1 MKKTLALVAC
11 LLLSVF
17 FVNAQ
22 NNVIDDELQKI
33 LNQKGNDYID
43 VNIMLKAQMTSDDFA
58 VLNCKSDSK
67 EVRREIVTNELK
79 KFAEKSQ
86 RDIMSVIKAEERSN
100 SVIDIK
106 THWIANFINC
116 KAKRDVIYQLASHP
130 DVVLITYNSEM
141 DTEFML
147 SNEETR
153 GTQAATGNI
162 AQHVTQ
168 IKADKV
174 WDLGY
179 TGKGVVVAVLDSGS
193 NLNHADIKDHLWNEN
208 GKYGYN
214 VHSTNSTPSD
224 EGSNGHGTH
233 CAGIVCG
240 DGTSGQKTGIAPDA
254 TLMTIKIIGGGRCT
268 AQNLVDGVEKAA
280 ELGADIISLSVGRE
294 NPDENRALFRQTFT
308 NLLKSNIAAAVACGN
323 DGITTISV
331 PHNVRTPGDCPP
343 PWIHPDQQGNANNNL
358 TSVISV
364 GAVNENNVVS
374 PSSSKGPV
382 TWQDIAGYND
392 YAYNPG
398 IGLIRPDIA
407 APGENVYSLNVNND
421 NGYWGKSGTS
431 QAAPC
436 VAGVMALML
445 EKNPDLTPADLC
457 RIIETTASNKPATKN
472 NSIGSGVIDALAAVQ
487 AVNFNEAIVIN
498 PYDYTRTLNAGSNLN
513 LELTLINNG
522 SGSTSGNTTV
532 TISENDN
539 YTTIVTGSKSYSTM
553 ASGKTASAT
562 FVVSVD
568 ALAPDNHEVTFTVNA
583 GTRTFDIV
591 VTISNEFVAPS
602 LTATANGTN
611 VNLTWNATNNAT
623 SYNVY
628 RNGAF
633 LTNTKSTSYTDSGL
647 EFGTVYAYTV
657 TSKRGDLESEHS
669 LITRAQTEDNP
680 DRPSPTNVKVNNE
693 RITWTNGTGSKDSK
707 IYRKDV
713 NTSVETNIAT
723 NVKGSYYTDN
733 NWNSLEDGVY
743 QYGVA
748 NTYAVNEK
756 IYEESFEGAN
766 NWTFYNEGWNYGA
779 TNWRIDSQSNLGG
792 KTFTPVDG
800 SKSAFFSNTVKNQN
814 YLSYLVSPQFDLTEQ
829 SGNVKLYFYYIT
841 PTWSGD
847 INTLEVM
854 VSATNNGGWT
864 QLWTNNKADATE
876 WTKAEVDLSAY
887 VGQQFYIS
895 FLNRAGA
902 GYCTG
907 VDNISIAVEGSS
919 ESRIEWSENIY
930 KNYNIFVNDGL
941 WSNTNNWAARRLPN
955 ANDSQVIIDAN
966 ATIAS
971 GNITVN
977 SLTIN
982 EGKTLTLNNGATL
995 TVNGDF
1001 SNTDV
1006 DAFIINDGA
1015 QVFQNNDDVSATF
1028 VMNISNPDEWTN
1040 KNKDGWQF
1048 IASPVKDANI
1058 EDFVPSSSRY
1068 DLYKYDGNKGK
1079 EWLNHKDG
1087 NDDDEEEPEVPEEPI
1102 IEEITIGSGSTTSVI
1117 PPTQTN
1123 YNYSISQ
1130 QIYLADDLQGHTGK
1144 ITSYAFKPSKEIYYN
1159 GNIYT
1164 ITRNFSIYVMN
1175 TDKTEF
1181 GSTTDWIN
1189 VKSNDLVFSGNVT
1202 YSSKDEWT
1210 TVEFDTPFEYENGKN
1225 IIVCICDA
1233 TGLFSPEAMSYYTMT
1248 TTSYRSLFKY
1258 NDGSSYNPF
1267 DATSIPG
1274 IRNSY
1279 VAQAKLTFQSE
1290 GNVTPIIPAPSA
1302 PKNLMANVTGPTTI
1316 DLSWDSVDGVTSYNV
1331 YQGTAQIATNITST
1345 SYNIEGLTANTE
1357 YCYTVTAVNEG
1368 GESEKSAEVCA
1379 TTEEEPVIEEIIVEI
1394 GKDTKLSGYY
1404 YPLAGAMHTKY
1415 SISQQ
1420 IYLQNEIG
1428 TTGIIKQIQF
1438 KNQRG
1443 CGDVRDI
1450 HVYMQNTDATEFTNG
1465 WINIT
1470 SEPVYSGKIDSGSN
1484 DGDWITIDL
1493 TKEFE
1498 YTGNNLLVC
1507 VYDATGEPSSNYSK
1521 SNKFYVYETTNR
1533 ALGAN
1538 SMSSTYDPTSLTYIS
1553 ANKINNNQIKLTIE
1567 PTSAKSS
1574 TSSQK
1579 TVNLNGG
1586 FDMVDSFSYS
1596 GTELSNFE
1604 TTFQQGVGYLASY
1617 ESETTATFKG
1627 TLNHENS
1634 YTFNVSYN
1642 SDKDLANFH
1651 LLGNPFSFD
1660 MNWGKV
1666 STSNMINGYA
1676 VVNNEGGYNYA
1687 TSGEIKVGDGFF
1699 VKATSANP
1707 SIYYNTRSRNDKKET
1722 SLNVIATS
1730 KGGKDNVIVRLDEE
1744 QEGFPKIEN
1753 LNKDIALVYVL
1764 DNEVPYGI
1772 YNYSEDVQE
1781 VELFFKVAHIG
1792 EYNIHIEPNGEFEYI
1807 TLVDKANGSETNM
1820 MTSSYSFTATLKENG
1835 NRFSLKFATG
1845 KGADG
1850 QENFVYQSGSELII
1864 NGEGHLQI
1872 IDLMGRMVYS
1882 DEVTDDNSRIDMS
1895 SFNKGAYIIRMINEE
1910 CVKTQKITVY

>member
-1 MKKTLALVAC
+1 MRKTLALVVF
-11 LLLSVF
+11 LLLNVF

-22 NNVIDDELQKI
+22 NHIIDDELQNI

-67 EVRREIVTNELK
+67 EVRRELVTNELK

-86 RDIMSVIKAEERSN
+86 RDIMSVINAEERSN

-106 THWIANFINC
+106 TYWIANFINC

-130 DVVLITYNSEM
+130 DVALITYNSEM

-153 GTQAATGNI
+153 GTQAATGTI

-214 VHSTNSTPSD
+214 VHSTNSTPLD

-254 TLMTIKIIGGGRCT
+254 TLMTIKIIGSGRCT
-268 AQNLVDGVEKAA
+268 AQNLVEGVQKAA
-280 ELGADIISLSVGRE
+280 ELGADVISLSVGRE

-308 NLLKSNIAAAVACGN
+308 NLLQSNIAAAVACGN
-323 DGITTISV
+323 DGNTAISV

-382 TWQDIAGYND
+382 TWQNIAGYND
-392 YAYNPG
+392 YPYNPG

-407 APGENVYSLNVNND
+407 APGENVYSLNVNNN

-445 EKNPDLTPADLC
+445 EKNPNLTPADLC
-457 RIIETTASNKPATKN
+457 RIIETTASNKPANKN
-472 NSIGSGVIDALAAVQ
+472 NSMGSGVIDALAAVQ
-487 AVNFNEAIVIN
+487 AVNFNEAIVLN
-498 PYDYTRTLNAGSNLN
+498 PYDFTRTLNTGSNLN

-522 SGSTSGNTTV
+522 SGSTNGNTTV

-553 ASGKTASAT
+553 SSGKTASAT

-602 LTATANGTN
+602 LTATANGTDI
-611 VNLTWNATNNAT
+611 NLTWNATNNAT
-623 SYNVY
+623 SYNIY

-633 LTNTKSTSYTDSGL
+633 LANTTSTSYTDTGL
-647 EFGTVYAYTV
+647 EYGTLYAYTV

-680 DRPSPTNVKVNNE
+680 DRPSPTNVKVNNG

-723 NVKGSYYTDN
+723 NVNETSYTDN

-748 NTYAVNEK
+748 NTYAANEIVYTQNFTDLYLTNSTGIYPTMNAYWYIYREGSNNSYNWK
-756 IYEESFEGAN
+756 IDSYITNGNTYESFSGKAAFI
-766 NWTFYNEGWNYGA
+766 T
-779 TNWRIDSQSNLGG
+779 SN
-792 KTFTPVDG
+792 FT
-800 SKSAFFSNTVKNQN
+800 SSS
-814 YLSYLVSPQFDLTEQ
+814 YLSYLVTRPMTYNED
-829 SGNVKLYFYYIT
+829 VKLSFKYIT
-841 PTWSGD
+841 PAWGND
-847 INTLEVM
+847 INTLKVM
-854 VSATNNGGWT
+854 VSRDTHTGTWEE
-864 QLWTNNKADATE
+864 LWSSNKTDVQE
-876 WTKAEVDLSAY
+876 WTEAVVDLSAY
-887 VGQQFYIS
+887 AGQQIYIA
-895 FLNRAGA
+895 FVNVAGY

-907 VDNISIAVEGSS
+907 VDEVSIAVEGNS

-941 WSNTNNWAARRLPN
+941 WSNTDNWAARRLPN

-982 EGKTLTLNNGATL
+982 EGKTLTLNDGAAL

-1001 SNTDV
+1001 TNTDV

-1068 DLYKYDGNKGK
+1068 DLYKYDGNKGR
-1079 EWLNHKDG
+1079 EWLNHKNK
-1087 NDDDEEEPEVPEEPI
+1087 NDDD
-1102 IEEITIGSGSTTSVI
+1102 
-1117 PPTQTN
+1117 
-1123 YNYSISQ
+1123 
-1130 QIYLADDLQGHTGK
+1130 
-1144 ITSYAFKPSKEIYYN
+1144 
-1159 GNIYT
+1159 
-1164 ITRNFSIYVMN
+1164 
-1175 TDKTEF
+1175 
-1181 GSTTDWIN
+1181 
-1189 VKSNDLVFSGNVT
+1189 
-1202 YSSKDEWT
+1202 DE
-1210 TVEFDTPFEYENGKN
+1210 
-1225 IIVCICDA
+1225 
-1233 TGLFSPEAMSYYTMT
+1233 
-1248 TTSYRSLFKY
+1248 
-1258 NDGSSYNPF
+1258 
-1267 DATSIPG
+1267 
-1274 IRNSY
+1274 
-1279 VAQAKLTFQSE
+1279 
-1290 GNVTPIIPAPSA
+1290 
-1302 PKNLMANVTGPTTI
+1302 
-1316 DLSWDSVDGVTSYNV
+1316 
-1331 YQGTAQIATNITST
+1331 
-1345 SYNIEGLTANTE
+1345 
-1357 YCYTVTAVNEG
+1357 
-1368 GESEKSAEVCA
+1368 
-1379 TTEEEPVIEEIIVEI
+1379 EEEPVIEEIIVEI

-1404 YPLAGAMHTKY
+1404 YPLAGAMYTKY

-1428 TTGIIKQIQF
+1428 TKGNIKQIQF

-1470 SEPVYSGKIDSGSN
+1470 SEPVYSGEIVSGSN

-1507 VYDATGEPSSNYSK
+1507 VYDATGKPSSNYYK
-1521 SNKFYVYETTNR
+1521 SNKFYVYETTPNR

-1538 SMSSTYDPTSLTYIS
+1538 SSSEYDPTSLTYIS

-1627 TLNHENS
+1627 TLNHEKS

-1660 MNWGKV
+1660 MNWDKV
-1666 STSNMINGYA
+1666 ATSNMINGYA

-1699 VKATSANP
+1699 VKATGATP
-1707 SIYYNTRSRNDKKET
+1707 SISYNTRSKNDKKET

-1744 QEGFPKIEN
+1744 QEGFPKIKN
-1753 LNKDIALVYVL
+1753 LNEDIALVYVL
-1764 DNEVPYGI
+1764 DNKVPYGI
-1772 YNYSEDVQE
+1772 YNYREDVQE
-1781 VELFFKVAHIG
+1781 VELFFKAAHIG
-1792 EYNIHIEPNGEFEYI
+1792 EYNIHIELNGEFEYI
-1807 TLVDKANGSETNM
+1807 TLVDKVNGSETNM
-1820 MTSSYSFTATLKENG
+1820 MTNSYSFTTTPKENG
-1835 NRFSLKFATG
+1835 NRFSLRFATG

-1872 IDLMGRMVYS
+1872 IDLMGRVIYNN
-1882 DEVTDDNSRIDMS
+1882 EVANNNNRIDIS
-1895 SFNKGAYIIRMINEE
+1895 RFNKGAYIIRMINEE

>member
-1 MKKTLALVAC
+1 MYICNLFFCIIKIMKKTLALVAC

-193 NLNHADIKDHLWNEN
+193 NLNHADIKDHLWNGN

-214 VHSTNSTPSD
+214 VHSTNSIPSD

-407 APGENVYSLNVNND
+407 APGENVYSLNVNNN

-487 AVNFNEAIVIN
+487 AVNFNEAVVIN

-522 SGSTSGNTTV
+522 SGSTNGNTTV
-532 TISENDN
+532 TISENDT
-539 YTTIVTGSKSYSTM
+539 YTSIVTGSKSYSTM

-568 ALAPDNHEVTFTVNA
+568 ALAPDNHEVTFTINA

-628 RNGAF
+628 RDGAF
-633 LTNTKSTSYTDSGL
+633 LTNTTSTSYTDSSL
-647 EFGTVYAYTV
+647 EFGTIYAYTV

-680 DRPSPTNVKVNNE
+680 NRPSPTNVKVNNG
-693 RITWTNGTGSKDSK
+693 RITWTNGTGNKDSK

-723 NVKGSYYTDN
+723 NVNGTSYTDN

-779 TNWRIDSQSNLGG
+779 TNWRIDSLSNLGG

-800 SKSAFFSNTVKNQN
+800 SKSAFFSNTANNQN

-829 SGNVKLYFYYIT
+829 SGNVKLSFYYIT
-841 PTWSGD
+841 PTWAGD
-847 INTLEVM
+847 INTLKVM
-854 VSATNNGGWT
+854 ASTTSHNGGWT
-864 QLWTNNKADATE
+864 QLWTNNKADASE
-876 WTKAEVDLSAY
+876 WTKAEVDLRAY

-895 FLNRAGA
+895 FVNIAGA

-907 VDNISIAVEGSS
+907 VDNISIAVEGNS

-941 WSNTNNWAARRLPN
+941 WSNIDNWAARRLPN

-982 EGKTLTLNNGATL
+982 EGKTLTLNDGATL

-1001 SNTDV
+1001 TNTDA

-1028 VMNISNPDEWTN
+1028 VMNISNPKEWSSN
-1040 KNKDGWQF
+1040 NKDGWQF

-1068 DLYKYDGNKGK
+1068 DLYKYDGNKGM
-1079 EWLNHKDG
+1079 EWLNHKDE
-1087 NDDDEEEPEVPEEPI
+1087 NTDDEEEEEPEMPEVPEVI
-1102 IEEITIGSGSTTSVI
+1102 TTSTITIGNSDIVQMSAPIYNAAGGSYSLSQQIYTNEEIGIERGFIKSISFHHSTGNNNARNIEVYMKNTDKESFSDNYDWITFSDNDMVYQGVYTFGEAEEWVTI
-1117 PPTQTN
+1117 EFPDAFEYTGKNLVLIVYDKTGTN
-1123 YNYSISQ
+1123 YNYNYEICDKFYSSQINTLRGKYIYKTSEINISQ
-1130 QIYLADDLQGHTGK
+1130 LST
-1144 ITSYAFKPSKEIYYN
+1144 YY
-1159 GNIYT
+1159 GN
-1164 ITRNFSIYVMN
+1164 NM
-1175 TDKTEF
+1175 KTASW
-1181 GSTTDWIN
+1181 G
-1189 VKSNDLVFSGNVT
+1189 
-1202 YSSKDEWT
+1202 
-1210 TVEFDTPFEYENGKN
+1210 TP
-1225 IIVCICDA
+1225 
-1233 TGLFSPEAMSYYTMT
+1233 
-1248 TTSYRSLFKY
+1248 
-1258 NDGSSYNPF
+1258 
-1267 DATSIPG
+1267 
-1274 IRNSY
+1274 
-1279 VAQAKLTFQSE
+1279 
-1290 GNVTPIIPAPSA
+1290 
-1302 PKNLMANVTGPTTI
+1302 ANV
-1316 DLSWDSVDGVTSYNV
+1316 
-1331 YQGTAQIATNITST
+1331 
-1345 SYNIEGLTANTE
+1345 
-1357 YCYTVTAVNEG
+1357 
-1368 GESEKSAEVCA
+1368 
-1379 TTEEEPVIEEIIVEI
+1379 
-1394 GKDTKLSGYY
+1394 YY
-1404 YPLAGAMHTKY
+1404 
-1415 SISQQ
+1415 
-1420 IYLQNEIG
+1420 
-1428 TTGIIKQIQF
+1428 
-1438 KNQRG
+1438 
-1443 CGDVRDI
+1443 
-1450 HVYMQNTDATEFTNG
+1450 
-1465 WINIT
+1465 
-1470 SEPVYSGKIDSGSN
+1470 
-1484 DGDWITIDL
+1484 
-1493 TKEFE
+1493 
-1498 YTGNNLLVC
+1498 
-1507 VYDATGEPSSNYSK
+1507 
-1521 SNKFYVYETTNR
+1521 
-1533 ALGAN
+1533 
-1538 SMSSTYDPTSLTYIS
+1538 
-1553 ANKINNNQIKLTIE
+1553 INNIKLTVAS
-1567 PTSAKSS
+1567 SATKNRFNDN
-1574 TSSQK
+1574 T
-1579 TVNLNGG
+1579 
-1586 FDMVDSFSYS
+1586 D
-1596 GTELSNFE
+1596 ELSNFE
-1604 TTFQQGVGYLASY
+1604 TTFQQGAGYLTSY

-1651 LLGNPFSFD
+1651 LLGNPFSFN
-1660 MNWGKV
+1660 MNWDKV

-1676 VVNNEGGYNYA
+1676 MVNNEGGYSYA
-1687 TSGEIKVGDGFF
+1687 TNGEIKVGDGFF

-1707 SIYYNTRSRNDKKET
+1707 SISYNTRSRNDKKET

-1730 KGGKDNVIVRLDEE
+1730 KCGKDNVIVRLDEE
-1744 QEGFPKIEN
+1744 QEGFPKINNFNE
-1753 LNKDIALVYVL
+1753 DIALVYVL

-1781 VELFFKVAHIG
+1781 VELFFKAAHIG

-1807 TLVDKANGSETNM
+1807 TLVDKVNGSETDM

-1872 IDLMGRMVYS
+1872 IDLMGRVIYNN
-1882 DEVTDDNSRIDMS
+1882 EVANDNNRIDIS
-1895 SFNKGAYIIRMINEE
+1895 RFNKTAYIVRLINNEG
-1910 CVKTQKITVY
+1910 VKTQKITVY

>member
-1 MKKTLALVAC
+1 MFDIPSRT
-11 LLLSVF
+11 
-17 FVNAQ
+17 
-22 NNVIDDELQKI
+22 E
-33 LNQKGNDYID
+33 
-43 VNIMLKAQMTSDDFA
+43 
-58 VLNCKSDSK
+58 DSK
-67 EVRREIVTNELK
+67 FT
-79 KFAEKSQ
+79 
-86 RDIMSVIKAEERSN
+86 
-100 SVIDIK
+100 
-106 THWIANFINC
+106 TW
-116 KAKRDVIYQLASHP
+116 Y
-130 DVVLITYNSEM
+130 Y
-141 DTEFML
+141 
-147 SNEETR
+147 
-153 GTQAATGNI
+153 GTDR
-162 AQHVTQ
+162 
-168 IKADKV
+168 KL
-174 WDLGY
+174 LGY
-179 TGKGVVVAVLDSGS
+179 VLG
-193 NLNHADIKDHLWNEN
+193 LIF
-208 GKYGYN
+208 
-214 VHSTNSTPSD
+214 
-224 EGSNGHGTH
+224 
-233 CAGIVCG
+233 
-240 DGTSGQKTGIAPDA
+240 
-254 TLMTIKIIGGGRCT
+254 IGM
-268 AQNLVDGVEKAA
+268 L
-280 ELGADIISLSVGRE
+280 
-294 NPDENRALFRQTFT
+294 
-308 NLLKSNIAAAVACGN
+308 CGN
-323 DGITTISV
+323 DGNSIATISV

-407 APGENVYSLNVNND
+407 APGENVYSLNVNNN

-487 AVNFNEAIVIN
+487 AVNFNEAIAIN
-498 PYDYTRTLNAGSNLN
+498 LYDYTRTLNAGSNLN

-522 SGSTSGNTTV
+522 SGSTNGNTTV

-553 ASGKTASAT
+553 TSGKTASAT
-562 FVVSVD
+562 FVVSVN

-633 LTNTKSTSYTDSGL
+633 LTNTTSTSYTDSGL

-723 NVKGSYYTDN
+723 NVNGTSYTDN

-756 IYEESFEGAN
+756 IYEESFEGAD

-829 SGNVKLYFYYIT
+829 SGNVKLSFYYIT
-841 PTWSGD
+841 PTWTGD

-876 WTKAEVDLSAY
+876 WTKAEVNLSAY

-1087 NDDDEEEPEVPEEPI
+1087 NTDDE
-1102 IEEITIGSGSTTSVI
+1102 
-1117 PPTQTN
+1117 
-1123 YNYSISQ
+1123 
-1130 QIYLADDLQGHTGK
+1130 
-1144 ITSYAFKPSKEIYYN
+1144 
-1159 GNIYT
+1159 
-1164 ITRNFSIYVMN
+1164 
-1175 TDKTEF
+1175 
-1181 GSTTDWIN
+1181 
-1189 VKSNDLVFSGNVT
+1189 
-1202 YSSKDEWT
+1202 
-1210 TVEFDTPFEYENGKN
+1210 
-1225 IIVCICDA
+1225 
-1233 TGLFSPEAMSYYTMT
+1233 
-1248 TTSYRSLFKY
+1248 
-1258 NDGSSYNPF
+1258 
-1267 DATSIPG
+1267 
-1274 IRNSY
+1274 
-1279 VAQAKLTFQSE
+1279 
-1290 GNVTPIIPAPSA
+1290 
-1302 PKNLMANVTGPTTI
+1302 
-1316 DLSWDSVDGVTSYNV
+1316 
-1331 YQGTAQIATNITST
+1331 
-1345 SYNIEGLTANTE
+1345 
-1357 YCYTVTAVNEG
+1357 
-1368 GESEKSAEVCA
+1368 
-1379 TTEEEPVIEEIIVEI
+1379 EEEPVIEEIIVEI

-1404 YPLAGAMHTKY
+1404 YPLAGAMYTKY

-1428 TTGIIKQIQF
+1428 TTGNIKQIQF
-1438 KNQRG
+1438 KSQRG
-1443 CGDVRDI
+1443 CGDVRSI

-1470 SEPVYSGKIDSGSN
+1470 SEPVYSGEIVSGSN

-1507 VYDATGEPSSNYSK
+1507 VYDATGASSSDYYK

-1604 TTFQQGVGYLASY
+1604 TTFQQGAGYLASY

-1707 SIYYNTRSRNDKKET
+1707 SISYNTRSRNDKKET

-1781 VELFFKVAHIG
+1781 VELFFKAAHIG

-1807 TLVDKANGSETNM
+1807 TLVDKVNGNETDM

-1864 NGEGHLQI
+1864 TGEGHLQI

>member
-1 MKKTLALVAC
+1 MQLIFATYLCIIKIMRKTLALVVF

-17 FVNAQ
+17 YVNAQ
-22 NNVIDDELQKI
+22 NNIIDDELQNI

-43 VNIMLKAQMTSDDFA
+43 VNIMLKSQMTSDDFA

-67 EVRREIVTNELK
+67 EVRRELVTNELK

-86 RDIMSVIKAEERSN
+86 RDIMSVINAEERSN

-106 THWIANFINC
+106 TYWIANFINC

-130 DVVLITYNSEM
+130 DVALITYNSEM

-153 GTQAATGNI
+153 GTQAATGTI

-214 VHSTNSTPSD
+214 VHSTNSTPLD

-268 AQNLVDGVEKAA
+268 AQNLVEGVQKAA

-308 NLLKSNIAAAVACGN
+308 NLLQSNIAAAVACGN
-323 DGITTISV
+323 DGNTAISV

-364 GAVNENNVVS
+364 SAVNENNVVS

-382 TWQDIAGYND
+382 TWQNIAGYND
-392 YAYNPG
+392 YPYNPG

-407 APGENVYSLNVNND
+407 APGENVYSLNVNNN

-445 EKNPDLTPADLC
+445 EKNPNLTPADLC
-457 RIIETTASNKPATKN
+457 RIIETTASNKPANKN
-472 NSIGSGVIDALAAVQ
+472 NSMGSGVIDALAAVQ
-487 AVNFNEAIVIN
+487 AVNFNEAIVLN
-498 PYDYTRTLNAGSNLN
+498 PYDFTRTLNTGSNLN

-522 SGSTSGNTTV
+522 SGSTNGNTTV

-568 ALAPDNHEVTFTVNA
+568 ALAPDNHVVTFTVTATN
-583 GTRTFDIV
+583 GSYSRTFNIDV
-591 VTISNEFVAPS
+591 NISNEFVAPS
-602 LTATANGTN
+602 VTATANGTDI
-611 VNLTWNATNNAT
+611 NLTWNATNNAT
-623 SYNVY
+623 SYNIY

-633 LTNTKSTSYTDSGL
+633 LANTTSTSYTDTGL
-647 EFGTVYAYTV
+647 EYGTLYAYTV

-680 DRPSPTNVKVNNE
+680 DKPSPSNVKVNNG

-723 NVKGSYYTDN
+723 NVNGTSYTDN
-733 NWNSLEDGVY
+733 NWNSLADGVY

-748 NTYAVNEK
+748 NTYAANE
-756 IYEESFEGAN
+756 IVYEEGFEGEN
-766 NWTFYNEGWNYGA
+766 NWTFYNEGWKNSA

-792 KTFTPVDG
+792 KTFTPVNG
-800 SKSAFFSNTVKNQN
+800 SKSAFFSSTANNQN

-829 SGNVKLYFYYIT
+829 SGNVKLSFYYIT
-841 PTWSGD
+841 PTWTGD
-847 INTLEVM
+847 INTLKVM
-854 VSATNNGGWT
+854 VSTTNNGGWT
-864 QLWTNNKADATE
+864 QLWTNNKTDASE
-876 WTKAEVDLSAY
+876 WTKAVVDLSAY
-887 VGQQFYIS
+887 VGQQFYIA
-895 FLNRAGA
+895 FLNIAGA
-902 GYCTG
+902 GYCSG
-907 VDNISIAVEGSS
+907 VDNISISVEGNS

-930 KNYNIFVNDGL
+930 KNYNICVNDCL
-941 WSNTNNWAARRLPN
+941 WANTDNWAARRLPN

-982 EGKTLTLNNGATL
+982 EGKTLTLNDGAAL

-1001 SNTDV
+1001 TNTDV
-1006 DAFIINDGA
+1006 DAFIINNGA

-1068 DLYKYDGNKGK
+1068 DLYKYDGNKGM
-1079 EWLNHKDG
+1079 EWRNHKDE
-1087 NDDDEEEPEVPEEPI
+1087 NDDDDEEE
-1102 IEEITIGSGSTTSVI
+1102 G
-1117 PPTQTN
+1117 
-1123 YNYSISQ
+1123 
-1130 QIYLADDLQGHTGK
+1130 
-1144 ITSYAFKPSKEIYYN
+1144 
-1159 GNIYT
+1159 
-1164 ITRNFSIYVMN
+1164 
-1175 TDKTEF
+1175 
-1181 GSTTDWIN
+1181 
-1189 VKSNDLVFSGNVT
+1189 
-1202 YSSKDEWT
+1202 
-1210 TVEFDTPFEYENGKN
+1210 
-1225 IIVCICDA
+1225 
-1233 TGLFSPEAMSYYTMT
+1233 
-1248 TTSYRSLFKY
+1248 
-1258 NDGSSYNPF
+1258 
-1267 DATSIPG
+1267 
-1274 IRNSY
+1274 
-1279 VAQAKLTFQSE
+1279 
-1290 GNVTPIIPAPSA
+1290 
-1302 PKNLMANVTGPTTI
+1302 
-1316 DLSWDSVDGVTSYNV
+1316 
-1331 YQGTAQIATNITST
+1331 
-1345 SYNIEGLTANTE
+1345 
-1357 YCYTVTAVNEG
+1357 
-1368 GESEKSAEVCA
+1368 
-1379 TTEEEPVIEEIIVEI
+1379 PVIEEIIVEI

-1404 YPLAGAMHTKY
+1404 YPLAGAMYTKY

-1428 TTGIIKQIQF
+1428 TKGNIKQIQF

-1443 CGDVRDI
+1443 CGDVRSI

-1470 SEPVYSGKIDSGSN
+1470 SEPVYSGEIVSGSS

-1493 TKEFE
+1493 TTKFE

-1507 VYDATGEPSSNYSK
+1507 VYDATGASSSNYSK

-1574 TSSQK
+1574 TSSEK

-1604 TTFQQGVGYLASY
+1604 TTFQQGAGYLASY

-1627 TLNHENS
+1627 TLNHEKS

-1660 MNWGKV
+1660 MNWDKV
-1666 STSNMINGYA
+1666 ATSNMINGYA

-1699 VKATSANP
+1699 VKATGATP
-1707 SIYYNTRSRNDKKET
+1707 SISYNTRSKNDKKET

-1744 QEGFPKIEN
+1744 QEGFPKIKN
-1753 LNKDIALVYVL
+1753 LNEDIALVYVL
-1764 DNEVPYGI
+1764 DNKVPYGI

-1781 VELFFKVAHIG
+1781 VELFFKAAHIG

-1807 TLVDKANGSETNM
+1807 TLVDKVNGSETNM
-1820 MTSSYSFTATLKENG
+1820 MTNSYSFTTTPKENG
-1835 NRFSLKFATG
+1835 NRFSLRFATG

-1872 IDLMGRMVYS
+1872 IDLMGRVIYNN
-1882 DEVTDDNSRIDMS
+1882 EVVNDNNRIDIS
-1895 SFNKGAYIIRMINEE
+1895 RFNKGAYIIRMINEE